1 MPAFDDR
8 LYLTG
13 TGALLAGTAN
23 VIMQL
28 ALPPVGYG
36 VLEST
41 VESGQVTRHPLK
53 RFRTTFT
60 YLAVAMLGTDEDR
73 DRFRAAVDTVHRH
86 VRSTAT
92 SPVRYNALDPNLQL
106 WVAACLYYGSVDLYS
121 RMYGPMDGAT
131 ADAFY
136 QHAARF
142 ATTLQVPARMW
153 PPDRAAFARYWDE
166 MLAEIAIDEP
176 VRAYLVALMRG
187 KHLPAAL
194 RRASRFSTWVTT
206 GFLPPPFRAQMRLTW
221 SAADEQRFTRF
232 LRRLGTVHRAL
243 PLPLRR
249 FPFNALLWDMRLRHA
264 LGRPLV

>member
-1 MPAFDDR
+1 
-8 LYLTG
+8 
-13 TGALLAGTAN
+13 
-23 VIMQL
+23 MQL

-153 PPDRAAFARYWDE
+153 PPDRA
-166 MLAEIAIDEP
+166 
-176 VRAYLVALMRG
+176 YLVALMRG